1 MTTEIAILV
10 TAIATA
16 IYGLATLL
24 LWLENREDRKQ
35 RDRHFREETESR
47 KVNDLRSAFY
57 EAWGYWQ
64 GYYMGSP
71 ETRGDAT
78 QMGRLYEAM
87 TRFECQL
94 RMNGY
99 DSQANDLGFTVR
111 NDIHSTNKPL
121 ADAGVA
127 IGMLPPHY
135 KVPVRLPA
143 EQDFDH
149 QMKQG

>member
-35 RDRHFREETESR
+35 RDRHFREEAESR
-47 KVNDLRSAFY
+47 QLNDLRSAFY

-94 RMNGY
+94 RMNAY

-121 ADAGVA
+121 ADAGIA

-135 KVPVRLPA
+135 KVPVRPPV
-143 EQDFDH
+143 
-149 QMKQG
+149 